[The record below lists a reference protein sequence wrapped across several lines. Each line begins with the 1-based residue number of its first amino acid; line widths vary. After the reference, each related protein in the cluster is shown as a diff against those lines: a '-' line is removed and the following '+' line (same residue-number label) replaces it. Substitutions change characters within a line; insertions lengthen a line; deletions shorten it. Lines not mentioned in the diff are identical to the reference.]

1 MEDLRILVATNIVQ
15 QGALTASLNDAAW
28 SEVEA
33 VLGGDAAIERLGSSE
48 YDLVIAQWRMQEGD
62 GEKLVRW
69 IRASEKISELPFI
82 ALVYAKKGRAART

>member
-1 MEDLRILVATNIVQ
+1 MEDLRILVATNTVQ

-48 YDLVIAQWRMQEGD
+48 
-62 GEKLVRW
+62 
-69 IRASEKISELPFI
+69 
-82 ALVYAKKGRAART
+82 